1 LDGEDAHAVAVGTTL
16 ALIARRQVHP
26 DSQPVLN
33 WIIQADH
40 NKRASNIG
48 NFLEPWRSVGPEL
61 MSRVLTAMDA
71 RMLPGSRLRYASASP
86 NPCLPAITD
95 TQVQHRAAMVPAT
108 LWPSWAMRILD
119 NRASLL
125 LKPDSFRA
133 ALSAMLL
140 LPGTKITYDRAVELL
155 GNHADANT
163 TIKSIRA
170 TFNEAHLKPLISSL
184 AQLAA
189 ALDMHGSPINY
200 SRRRKV
206 FIASQTFMDRDAY
219 KQLCIRQGWPRGLEQ
234 RTRLL
239 DRYLLAL
246 LTGTLLISSPDAP
259 NLDRDSVTAGLN
271 SLRYGMPAELREF
284 LNEQALAQLV
294 VHRINEPLVWEPP
307 SHWVSDVTWLGVDPD
322 QVDQQ
327 MFLRQAA
334 QGATVTQM
342 AKATNL
348 TTEHVRLYA
357 DISGITAPER
367 KWTNPAR
374 TTHGGVLA
382 PDKLRELY
390 EHRGLSIGAV
400 ARLAGCS
407 RQVVHTSLHL
417 AGIRIREAHRQ
428 RSLPITRDWLE
439 NEYLLKRRT
448 LADIAREL
456 GTSRPRVTDY
466 AKGWDIPIRPRFHRD
481 RLQMSASQAA
491 GVRRSRRLTREWLED
506 EYVNKQRT
514 LADIAA
520 ELGTSRSRVA
530 GHAKE
535 WNIPLRPRFYVAD
548 PLSSVKPSGRL
559 SPAVEAAFAG
569 RGAVERIHRIA
580 QLPGHRSIKEAAVAM
595 GVVRETISGQLRA
608 VEQSVG
614 FKIIERVSP
623 LRFTRQGESL
633 VQEAQAVLCSL
644 RDAPSREPRSRRAS
658 KDNVP
663 A

>member
-16 ALIARRQVHP
+16 ALIARSQVHP
-26 DSQPVLN
+26 DSQAVLN

-40 NKRASNIG
+40 NKRATNIG
-48 NFLEPWRSVGPEL
+48 DFLEPWRSVGPEL

-86 NPCLPAITD
+86 NPRLPAITD

-119 NRASLL
+119 NRTSRL

-155 GNHADANT
+155 GNHADATT

-170 TFNEAHLKPLISSL
+170 TFNEAHIRPLISSL

-189 ALDMHGSPINY
+189 ALDTHGSPINY
-200 SRRRKV
+200 ARRRKV
-206 FIASQTFMDRDAY
+206 FIGSQTFMDRDAY

-239 DRYLLAL
+239 DRYLLVL
-246 LTGTLLISSPDAP
+246 LTGTHLISSPDAP
-259 NLDRDSVTAGLN
+259 NRDRDSVIAGLN
-271 SLRYGMPAELREF
+271 TLRYGMPAELREF
-284 LNEQALAQLV
+284 LHEQALAHLV
-294 VHRINEPLVWEPP
+294 AHRINEPLVWEPP
-307 SHWVSDVTWLGVDPD
+307 SHWVSDVTWLGVDPS

-327 MFLRQAA
+327 MFRRQAA

-342 AKATNL
+342 SKAMNL

-357 DISGITAPER
+357 DISSITAPEP
-367 KWTNPAR
+367 KWTNPTR
-374 TTHGGVLA
+374 TAHGGMLA

-390 EHRGLSIGAV
+390 EHQRLSIGAV

-417 AGIRIREAHRQ
+417 AGIRTREAHRQ

-466 AKGWDIPIRPRFHRD
+466 AKGWNIPIRPRFHRD
-481 RLQMSASQAA
+481 WLQMSATQAA
-491 GVRRSRRLTREWLED
+491 PVKRSRRLTREWLED

-514 LADIAA
+514 LADIAV
-520 ELGTSRSRVA
+520 ELGTSRSWVA
-530 GHAKE
+530 EYAKE
-535 WNIPLRPRFYVAD
+535 WNIPLRPRFYAAN
-548 PLSSVKPSGRL
+548 PLSSVKLSGRL
-559 SPAVEAAFAG
+559 SPAVEAALAG
-569 RGAVERIHRIA
+569 RGAVERIHRIV
-580 QLPGHRSIKEAAVAM
+580 QLPGHRTVREAAIALGVRRDTM
-595 GVVRETISGQLRA
+595 GCQLRA
-608 VEQSVG
+608 VEQTVG

-623 LRFTRQGESL
+623 LRLTDEGKSF
-633 VQEAQAVLCSL
+633 VQEAQYVLRL
-644 RDAPSREPRSRRAS
+644 LHDAAPKHRQVAAHRQ
-658 KDNVP
+658 
-663 A
+663 